1 MRQTLLW
8 VALLG
13 AALSYAEVS
22 AFNAGNVV
30 SSSAYGLT
38 QNEKALKERL
48 DTLNGNFLQVNSNL
62 DATNERVEGLQST
75 LEGIN
80 SQYSQTNARFSE
92 LEQNLST
99 ISDEFKKINA
109 QIRATRNE
117 NKQIKDALNELSQL
131 ISASLGKDLMEQNAT
146 AQDFNA
152 TSVVAAPKKE
162 PAKSA
167 KEPAWKKQESIT
179 ILQTALKEF
188 EKMETLANAKE
199 KFEFLITRRYKPAR
213 SNFYLG
219 EIEYKQQNYAGA
231 IVYYQKSVALYSK
244 DTDYMPKLLYHTG
257 ISFDKVGDTA
267 RANGFYRALK
277 AQYPQSAEAKAA
289 PNRK

>member
-13 AALSYAEVS
+13 ATLSYAEVS

-38 QNEKALKERL
+38 QNEKLLKEKL
-48 DTLNGNFLQVNSNL
+48 DTLNGNFLQVNSSL
-62 DATNERVEGLQST
+62 DSTNERVEGLQST

-80 SQYSQTNARFSE
+80 SQYSETNTRLNEF
-92 LEQNLST
+92 EQNLNT
-99 ISDEFKKINA
+99 LNEEFKKINA
-109 QIRATRNE
+109 QLRATRNE
-117 NKQIKDALNELSQL
+117 NKQIKQALSELTQL
-131 ISASLGKDLMEQNAT
+131 ISASIGKDIMEQNTT
-146 AQDFNA
+146 APSFKDSNTTA
-152 TSVVAAPKKE
+152 VAKKD
-162 PAKSA
+162 
-167 KEPAWKKQESIT
+167 EPAWKRKESIE
-179 ILQTALKEF
+179 ILNTALKEF
-188 EKMETLANAKE
+188 EKKESLDSAKE

-213 SNFYLG
+213 ANFYLG
-219 EIEYKQQNYAGA
+219 EIEYKQQNYSGA
-231 IVYYQKSVALYSK
+231 IVLYQKSVALYSK
-244 DTDYMPKLLYHTG
+244 DTDYMAKLLYHTA

-267 RANGFYRALK
+267 RANGFYQALK

>member
-1 MRQTLLW
+1 MRQALLW

-38 QNEKALKERL
+38 QNEKLLKEKL
-48 DTLNGNFLQVNSNL
+48 DTLNGNFLQVNSSL
-62 DATNERVEGLQST
+62 DSTNERVEGLQST

-80 SQYSQTNARFSE
+80 SQYSETNTRLNEF
-92 LEQNLST
+92 EQNLNT
-99 ISDEFKKINA
+99 LNEEFKKISA
-109 QIRATRNE
+109 QLRATRNE
-117 NKQIKDALNELSQL
+117 NKQIKQALSELTQL
-131 ISASLGKDLMEQNAT
+131 ISASIGKDIMEQNAT
-146 AQDFNA
+146 APSFKDSNTTA
-152 TSVVAAPKKE
+152 VAKKD
-162 PAKSA
+162 
-167 KEPAWKKQESIT
+167 EPAWKRKESIE
-179 ILQTALKEF
+179 ILNTALKEF
-188 EKMETLANAKE
+188 EKKESLDSAKE

-213 SNFYLG
+213 ANFYLG
-219 EIEYKQQNYAGA
+219 EIEYKQQNYSGA
-231 IVYYQKSVALYSK
+231 IVLYQKSVALYSK
-244 DTDYMPKLLYHTG
+244 DTDYMAKLLYHTA

-267 RANGFYRALK
+267 RANGFYQALK

>member
-1 MRQTLLW
+1 MLW

-48 DTLNGNFLQVNSNL
+48 DTLNGNFLQINSSL

-152 TSVVAAPKKE
+152 TSLVPAKKEQE
-162 PAKSA
+162 PAKES
-167 KEPAWKKQESIT
+167 AWKKQESIT

-244 DTDYMPKLLYHTG
+244 DTDYMSKLLYHTG

-277 AQYPQSAEAKAA
+277 SQYPQSAEAKAA